1 MSVVSVLR
9 YGLLAALMVVGVTAV
24 AEPDPDG
31 SPARSLSVQR
41 VEEDP
46 LAKVSHISASLNLSE
61 EGLWQIVLSYRVT
74 NLGTEPMSGY
84 SVDVSLQSG
93 ASMSQFRHK
102 ALAPGET
109 HTVKSL
115 LLGSAVDALAAN
127 GSKQIQ
133 LNVKNGAQG
142 QCNGM
147 TAASQASCNLLIG
160 SNAGRAYCEQKCMG
174 RESAG
179 VTSCVPQ
186 EISQPNGLTCTIYVP
201 NCDCEPMMRDGLTM
215 TESLDHGLMR
225 DLLSNP
231 AVLTHDFPPV
241 LESRDIAP

>member
-1 MSVVSVLR
+1 MSVGSVLR
-9 YGLLAALMVVGVTAV
+9 YGLLAALMVVSVTAV

-31 SPARSLSVQR
+31 WPARSLSVQR

-127 GSKQIQ
+127 GSKQIG
-133 LNVKNGAQG
+133 LIVKNASQG
-142 QCNGM
+142 QCLGM
-147 TAASQASCNLLIG
+147 GSTLAACNLLIG

-201 NCDCEPMMRDGLTM
+201 NCDCEPMMRDGLT
-215 TESLDHGLMR
+215 TPESLDHGLMR

-241 LESRDIAP
+241 LESRDITP

>member
-1 MSVVSVLR
+1 MNVVKGFRSGVL
-9 YGLLAALMVVGVTAV
+9 AVLMLFGVSAM
-24 AEPDPDG
+24 AEPDPEG
-31 SPARSLSVQR
+31 SPARGLNVQR
-41 VEEDP
+41 IDEDP
-46 LAKVSHISASLNLSE
+46 LVKVSHISASLNLSA

-84 SVDVSLQSG
+84 SVDASLQGG
-93 ASMSQFRHK
+93 ASMSQFRHN

-127 GSKQIQ
+127 GSKQIG
-133 LNVKNGAQG
+133 LIVKNATQVPCPSLGSTQGA
-142 QCNGM
+142 
-147 TAASQASCNLLIG
+147 CNLLIG

-179 VTSCVPQ
+179 VTSCVPK
-186 EISQPNGLTCTIYVP
+186 EVSRPNGLTCTIYVP
-201 NCDCEPMMRDGLTM
+201 DCDCEPMMRDGLT
-215 TESLDHGLMR
+215 TPESLDHGFMR

-231 AVLTHDFPPV
+231 AALSNDFPPV
-241 LESRDIAP
+241 LESRDITP

>member
-9 YGLLAALMVVGVTAV
+9 YGLLAALMVVGATAV
-24 AEPDPDG
+24 AEPDPEG

-127 GSKQIQ
+127 GSKQIG
-133 LNVKNGAQG
+133 LIVKNASQG
-142 QCNGM
+142 QCLGM
-147 TAASQASCNLLIG
+147 GSTLAACNLLIG

-201 NCDCEPMMRDGLTM
+201 NCDCEPMMRDGLT
-215 TESLDHGLMR
+215 TPESLDHGLMR